1 MISSRAVRAAGS
13 LSRLLAPDKE
23 SSEAMDNAT
32 NLPRVLIV
40 DDSRMVRAMIIKRIR
55 EHYDFREEVDGEAGW
70 QALVLDHSI
79 HLVISDLSMP
89 ILDGYGLL
97 TRIRESKL
105 ARIRDMPVVI
115 ISGEESEEALE
126 RAKALGVS
134 DFISKSIGGA
144 ELLAR
149 IDSLVKLSLTQNQLK
164 ENREQQVQDPDTGL
178 FTRKYIELQAAQA
191 MSHAMRHDSQV
202 SAMVMGF
209 DRFPAL
215 REEHGAEVMQQL
227 QMRFSKML
235 SNKMRKEDSLG
246 HFAGSQFAVISPGT
260 PYPACESFANR
271 LREAI
276 AVANIS
282 LHGQRLSLS
291 VSVGVANTPEDR
303 VTSAGALLELA
314 GTRLKTAQQSGGN
327 RVIACSAK
335 PLAELVTPGIGQAI
349 DLINGGHEST
359 VIPHLLKLGKQVLPL
374 LRLLER
380 ELKLGLP
387 LADIEKSMLD
397 RAQEVEDAGQE

>member
-1 MISSRAVRAAGS
+1 
-13 LSRLLAPDKE
+13 
-23 SSEAMDNAT
+23 MDNAT

-380 ELKLGLP
+380 ELRLGLS

-397 RAQEVEDAGQE
+397 RAQEAEDAGQE

>member
-1 MISSRAVRAAGS
+1 
-13 LSRLLAPDKE
+13 
-23 SSEAMDNAT
+23 MDNAT
-32 NLPRVLIV
+32 QLPRVLIV
-40 DDSRMVRAMIIKRIR
+40 DDSRMVRATIIKRIR

-79 HLVISDLSMP
+79 QLVISDLSMP
-89 ILDGYGLL
+89 VLDGYGLL
-97 TRIRESKL
+97 TRIRASKL

-115 ISGEESEEALE
+115 ISGEEGEEALQ

-134 DFISKSIGGA
+134 DFISKSIGA
-144 ELLAR
+144 SELLAR
-149 IDSLVKLSLTQNQLK
+149 IDSLVKLWQTQNQLK

-209 DRFPAL
+209 DRFSGL
-215 REEHGAEVMQQL
+215 REEHGAEVVQQL

-235 SNKMRKEDSLG
+235 ANKMRKEDSLG

-276 AVANIS
+276 AAANIS

-314 GTRLKTAQQSGGN
+314 GARLKAAQQSGGN
-327 RVIACSAK
+327 RVIACSTKAQI
-335 PLAELVTPGIGQAI
+335 ELVAPAIGNAI
-349 DLINGGHEST
+349 ELISGGRESM

-387 LADIEKSMLD
+387 MADIEKRMLD
-397 RAQEVEDAGQE
+397 RAQEAEDAGQE